1 MPNNLAT
8 EFAKLGIPEDVSRQ
22 DRWMFYGLSIFVVI
36 AWWAE
41 LGLTNVWFSACS
53 IVTILFSLWQCFRV
67 FLPELKSLNHLI
79 PEKFSPIIIGFL
91 WLTLSLF
98 APEASVL
105 EKTHSASIFI
115 YILLSVIFLFSTVP
129 LGMYV
134 VFSFSVPLLFSL
146 NYIVISANWTDS
158 INIALLM
165 DFNFMV
171 LWYGAARASKLM
183 SQEKVNRS
191 VEEASQELD
200 LLRESIQKEAV
211 IRSAVEAE
219 LAQKEDN
226 LERVISDRTKEL
238 RETNAQLGQ
247 QVTLRKRISDALVK
261 SQTRLTQAIDASHLG
276 LIDWDILQ
284 GQFYQ
289 SAFHSL
295 FGEKEQTTEQV
306 IQTLKKVI
314 HPADYIEVR
323 DTLNACLEGTRSEY
337 QIQYRVQ
344 DNSSWLWI
352 EECGKIV
359 DHDAKG
365 RAERILGTRRNI
377 HSEILRDEQVRL
389 AKSVFDQTSEGVF
402 VLDQNACF
410 LSVNPAYSSITGHN
424 SSWLVGRSILDISDT
439 PNRSDV
445 FSQLLNE
452 VKEKGQWQGELLEK
466 RRHGNY
472 YSQWTQINAIFDE
485 RGNTKYYAGLV
496 SDLTD
501 RKATDQK
508 LDYLINYDDLT
519 KLANR
524 VQFKDQLHRA
534 LLRYKDE
541 KISFALVLLDIDRF
555 KQFNDSFG
563 HDASDHLL
571 CAIADRLSKNV
582 QKVDILARVGG
593 NEFACIVA
601 SNPKFNVIHFAER
614 LFKCITKNHYEIDG
628 QEVALSCSIGV
639 AQVPENAQDIET
651 LMLNASLAVQK
662 AKYHGGDQIQ
672 LFDASLE
679 SFSRQR
685 LEMEQAL
692 RNAFRNEELE
702 VYYQPKLDIAQN
714 RIRSVEAL
722 IRWNH
727 PTKGQISPVE
737 FVNIA
742 EECGLISELGAYV
755 LQAACYQTQEWEAK
769 GLGQLSVSV
778 NLSPRQLRDEGLEA
792 LIINT
797 LETTHIPAK
806 HLELELTEST
816 IMEDSKGAIQLLSSL
831 RTLGIKISIDDFGT
845 GYSSLSYL
853 KELPVDILKIDRSF
867 IEGIENSKA
876 QKAIVKAIIVLGNS
890 LNLQVVAEG
899 VEKEAQL
906 SLLSSYGCDFIQGYL
921 VSKPVTAIDMERVLE
936 SQIPK
941 ML

>member
-1 MPNNLAT
+1 MQIDLAK
-8 EFAKLGIPEDVSRQ
+8 EFSKLSIPEDVSPQ
-22 DRWMFYGLSIFVVI
+22 DRLMFYGLSIIVTFI
-36 AWWAE
+36 WWAE
-41 LGLTNVWFSACS
+41 LGTANIWFSVCAGFS
-53 IVTILFSLWQCFRV
+53 LTFSLWQCYRV
-67 FLPELKSLNHLI
+67 VLPQFKVLNTHLPEKV
-79 PEKFSPIIIGFL
+79 SPIILGIF
-91 WLTLSLF
+91 WLILSFFVPDAAELR
-98 APEASVL
+98 ANN
-105 EKTHSASIFI
+105 SASIFV

-134 VFSFSVPLLFSL
+134 VFSFSVPILFAL
-146 NYIVISANWTDS
+146 NYIVLSAQWDDGL
-158 INIALLM
+158 NIAILM
-165 DFNFMV
+165 DFNFVV
-171 LWYGAARASKLM
+171 LWYGASRASKLM
-183 SQEKVNRS
+183 SQEKANLS
-191 VEEASQELD
+191 VTQAGKELD
-200 LLRESIQKEAV
+200 ILRSSIQQEAKLRETAEADL
-211 IRSAVEAE
+211 I
-219 LAQKEDN
+219 QKEDN
-226 LERVISDRTKEL
+226 LERVISERTKEL
-238 RETNAQLGQ
+238 RETNSQLSQ
-247 QVTLRKRISDALVK
+247 QIALRKKISDALVK

-276 LIDWDILQ
+276 LIDWDIAQ

-289 SAFHSL
+289 SAFHAL

-323 DTLNACLEGTRSEY
+323 DTLNDCLSGARSEY

-344 DNSSWLWI
+344 SNAAWLWI

-359 DHDAKG
+359 DHDANG

-377 HSEILRDEQVRL
+377 NTEVLRDEQVRL

-410 LSVNPAYSSITGHN
+410 LSLNSAYSSITGHDAD
-424 SSWLVGRSILDISDT
+424 WLVGRSIFDMSET
-439 PNRSDV
+439 PNRADV
-445 FSQLLNE
+445 FSQLLEE

-466 RRHGNY
+466 RRHGDY
-472 YSQWTQINAIFDE
+472 YPQWTQINAIFDE

-496 SDLTD
+496 SDLSD
-501 RKATDQK
+501 RKAADKK

-534 LLRYKDE
+534 LLRYKDAQTP
-541 KISFALVLLDIDRF
+541 FVLVLLDIDRF

-563 HDASDHLL
+563 HDASDNLL
-571 CAIADRLSKNV
+571 CAIAERLSKNV

-601 SNPKFNVIHFAER
+601 SNPGFDVLNFAGR
-614 LFKCITKNHYEIDG
+614 LFTCVTKNHYEIDG

-639 AQVPENAQDIET
+639 AKVPEDAQDIET
-651 LMLNASLAVQK
+651 LMQNAALAVQK

-672 LFDASLE
+672 LFDPSLE
-679 SFSRQR
+679 TFSRQR
-685 LEMEQAL
+685 LEMELAL
-692 RNAFRNEELE
+692 RKAFDHEELE
-702 VYYQPKLDIAQN
+702 VYYQPKLDVTKG
-714 RIRSVEAL
+714 RISSVEAL

-727 PTKGQISPVE
+727 PTKGQISPSE
-737 FVNIA
+737 FVTVA

-755 LQAACYQTQEWEAK
+755 LQTACYQIQEWKAQ

-778 NLSPRQLRDEGLEA
+778 NLSPRQLRDEGLET
-792 LIINT
+792 LVIET
-797 LETTHIPAK
+797 LEKTRIPANN
-806 HLELELTEST
+806 LELELTEST
-816 IMEDSKGAIQLLSSL
+816 LMEDRKGAIQLLSTL
-831 RTLGIKISIDDFGT
+831 RKTGLKISIDDFGT

-867 IEGIENSKA
+867 IDGVENSNV

-890 LNLQVVAEG
+890 LNLQIVAEG
-899 VEKEAQL
+899 VENEAQL
-906 SLLSSYGCDFIQGYL
+906 SLLSNYGCDFIQGYL
-921 VSKPVTAIDMERVLE
+921 ISKPLTAKAMEQMLE